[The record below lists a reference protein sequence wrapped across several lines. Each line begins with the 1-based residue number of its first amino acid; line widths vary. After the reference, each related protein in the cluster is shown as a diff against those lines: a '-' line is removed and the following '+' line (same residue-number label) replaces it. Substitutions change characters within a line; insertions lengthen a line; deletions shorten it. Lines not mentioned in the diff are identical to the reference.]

1 MSSSQSSIEAVS
13 PAWLAAASEVAI
25 DFETFY
31 AAGYSVQDMGFSAYV
46 NHPRFDATM
55 VAVSDGELSFSIN
68 PRQFPWPMLHGKTFI
83 AHNAGFDFAVFRRL
97 QESGIIPR
105 GVQPAVWHDTAA
117 LCAYIGAPRAL
128 DDAADVLLGMKID
141 KSVRARMKGG
151 ADLFD
156 ATDAYAAGD
165 AVAAARIWKK
175 YSPFWPEHERE
186 LSRLT
191 IDMGFRGIAIDGIKA
206 RDIFQSLEDTTESAK
221 LSLPWYPKQAP
232 TSPKAIDAH
241 CEKHGV
247 PPPETTRAK
256 EGAFEDWLE
265 LHGHTEP
272 ARAIRAVQEIR
283 SLNRSAKV
291 LETMLARIRAD
302 GRIDAHTLYFG
313 AGTGRW
319 SGGGHGLNLQNL
331 NRNEAGDADLRGC
344 LVAAPGT
351 MFVIVDLSQ
360 IEPRCL
366 AWMAGDRA
374 WLDLVR
380 GGMNPYEAHA
390 MTAHGWHGQ
399 KLKYESPRLYSLC
412 KAERLG
418 LGYGCGAQKFIAVAK
433 TLGGIEVT
441 PDESRKIVGE
451 FRRSNPA
458 ITNLWNRL
466 EDAFRRRDG
475 ADYRLPLPSGRRLR
489 YLDVSSG
496 DMTARVVRGGPR
508 LNFYGGK
515 LCENLIQAIARDVF
529 ADGLLRAE
537 QCGLNPILTV
547 HDELI
552 CEVPEAKAE
561 AALHLAKTVLTIP
574 PAWAPDLPV
583 AAEGEI
589 AAFYKK

>member
-1 MSSSQSSIEAVS
+1 
-13 PAWLAAASEVAI
+13 
-25 DFETFY
+25 
-31 AAGYSVQDMGFSAYV
+31 
-46 NHPRFDATM
+46 
-55 VAVSDGELSFSIN
+55 
-68 PRQFPWPMLHGKTFI
+68 
-83 AHNAGFDFAVFRRL
+83 
-97 QESGIIPR
+97 
-105 GVQPAVWHDTAA
+105 
-117 LCAYIGAPRAL
+117 
-128 DDAADVLLGMKID
+128 
-141 KSVRARMKGG
+141 
-151 ADLFD
+151 
-156 ATDAYAAGD
+156 
-165 AVAAARIWKK
+165 
-175 YSPFWPEHERE
+175 
-186 LSRLT
+186 
-191 IDMGFRGIAIDGIKA
+191 
-206 RDIFQSLEDTTESAK
+206 
-221 LSLPWYPKQAP
+221 
-232 TSPKAIDAH
+232 
-241 CEKHGV
+241 
-247 PPPETTRAK
+247 
-256 EGAFEDWLE
+256 
-265 LHGHTEP
+265 
-272 ARAIRAVQEIR
+272 
-283 SLNRSAKV
+283 
-291 LETMLARIRAD
+291 
-302 GRIDAHTLYFG
+302 
-313 AGTGRW
+313 
-319 SGGGHGLNLQNL
+319 
-331 NRNEAGDADLRGC
+331 
-344 LVAAPGT
+344 
-351 MFVIVDLSQ
+351 
-360 IEPRCL
+360 
-366 AWMAGDRA
+366 
-374 WLDLVR
+374 
-380 GGMNPYEAHA
+380 